1 MLSQKIF
8 RSPLWL
14 LLLIL
19 LAGSLPF
26 IVQSLTPSQLPQTIG
41 PAALVRSFSGELAR
55 SIVEQMHGK
64 DVGKGENRIG
74 YYRADNGSATLYITR
89 FPAEQEAMEAG
100 RTMTQRIAAGHP
112 VFEAFRTMTFR
123 QKPVTLCYGLG
134 QMHFF
139 FSEGKSVYWLATDTS
154 CAAEMAGGLLQSV
167 IH

>member
-14 LLLIL
+14 VLLIL
-19 LAGSLPF
+19 LAASLPL
-26 IVQSLTPSQLPQTIG
+26 IVQSLTPPPLPETIG
-41 PAALVRSFSGELAR
+41 PAALVRSFSGEVAR

-74 YYRADNGSATLYITR
+74 YYRTENGSATLYITR
-89 FPAEQEAMEAG
+89 FPAEQEALEAG
-100 RTMTQRIAAGHP
+100 RTMTQRIVGGNP
-112 VFEAFRTMTFR
+112 VFEAFRTITFR

-154 CAAEMAGGLLQSV
+154 CAAETAGGLLESV
-167 IH
+167 IR